1 MMRISDTVYNHILE
15 MIPILCVDVVVVHQG
30 KCLLLKRKN
39 HPAKGQWWFP
49 GGRILKN
56 ETIEHAVKRK
66 ADEEV
71 NLQGQYL
78 GILSIE
84 ETQFP
89 QTGSMLC
96 DVHTVNIC
104 CKVSSKSILSLRVNE
119 EHDGYIW
126 VDRHEAVDL
135 ALHKSV
141 INPLTMALQIPSITL
156 GYTS

>member
-1 MMRISDTVYNHILE
+1 MMRIPDADYIQIQE
-15 MIPILCVDVVVVHQG
+15 MMPVLCVDVVIIHQG

-39 HPAKGQWWFP
+39 HPAKGKWWFP
-49 GGRILKN
+49 GGRMLKN

-66 ADEEV
+66 AAEEV

-96 DVHTVNIC
+96 DIHTVNIC
-104 CKVSSKSILSLRVNE
+104 CKINSKRVLSIKVNE
-119 EHDGYIW
+119 EHDGYVW